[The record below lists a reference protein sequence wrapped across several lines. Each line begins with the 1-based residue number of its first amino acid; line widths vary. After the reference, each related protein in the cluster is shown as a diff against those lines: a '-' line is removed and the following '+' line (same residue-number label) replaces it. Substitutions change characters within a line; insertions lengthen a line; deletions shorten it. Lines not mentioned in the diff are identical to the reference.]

1 VVTLNVRAGK
11 WLAIGLTASLAI
23 NLFLAGVYASHWYLH
38 SRGRPPAER
47 PAMSDNNRGIPPF
60 LDRMAEALP
69 PDDRAK
75 LNDTVS
81 KHQPEISRIGAS
93 VREAR
98 RQARAAMTAENFDR
112 AAAEKAFGELRDRNV
127 RFQQSLHETL
137 MDAAATLPAQARR
150 QMIEAGRRSNPGR
163 E

>member
-23 NLFLAGVYASHWYLH
+23 NLFLAGVYASHWYMH
-38 SRGRPPAER
+38 SRGRPVER

-69 PDDRAK
+69 SGDRAK
-75 LNDTVS
+75 FTDTVS

-98 RQARAAMTAENFDR
+98 RQARAAMMAENFDR

-137 MDAAATLPAQARR
+137 MDAAATLPAPARR
-150 QMIEAGRRSNPGR
+150 QMIEAGRRSGTNR